1 VLQALGKAVDSGSE
15 GNQTFELVSFSAW
28 VLDVKYQ
35 IALVD
40 QPVKH
45 PGLSSFSFQ
54 TQRLAHKLF
63 FRRTYREDMATS
75 Q

>member
-1 VLQALGKAVDSGSE
+1 MLQALGKAVDSGSE

-45 PGLSSFSFQ
+45 PGFPASASKHSGLLIS
-54 TQRLAHKLF
+54 
-63 FRRTYREDMATS
+63 
-75 Q
+75 